1 MARRKLRELQA
12 KLKVKFQP
20 NYWIK
25 GCLLKSNQN
34 NLQYCLGLF
43 QNCIF
48 SEALFAG
55 LTTHLSCLLFNLLP
69 AEFLTSYLLWA
80 LPCLTSPVLLKTQQL
95 KIQKLSV
102 NNFQLNLK
110 RLFLNQPMSTISFIR
125 RLSLEK
131 SLHFWSQPD
140 TWTLCWILPNF
151 SDSPSI
157 PRRGATLPVW
167 GRFKYQYFTKKLSK
181 INTN

>member
-1 MARRKLRELQA
+1 MPLEKQPKQPPILPGLVSKLH
-12 KLKVKFQP
+12 F
-20 NYWIK
+20 
-25 GCLLKSNQN
+25 
-34 NLQYCLGLF
+34 F
-43 QNCIF
+43 
-48 SEALFAG
+48 EALFAR
-55 LTTHLSCLLFNLLP
+55 LTTHLSCFLFNLLP

-110 RLFLNQPMSTISFIR
+110 RWFQKKARADLQLCET
-125 RLSLEK
+125 
-131 SLHFWSQPD
+131 SLHFTSQPD